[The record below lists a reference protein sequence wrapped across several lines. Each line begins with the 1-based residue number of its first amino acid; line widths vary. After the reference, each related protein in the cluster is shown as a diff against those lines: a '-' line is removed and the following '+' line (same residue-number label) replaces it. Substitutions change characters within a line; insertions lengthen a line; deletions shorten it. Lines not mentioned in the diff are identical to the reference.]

1 MNSIL
6 SDIDVIIKD
15 GDKISVEFK
24 AKQHANWKQYSIN
37 ILPEDEVRIFF
48 NDSQSGARELS
59 VCPELLRELF
69 QDAGLEYDGAS
80 TYVDSVKELIRHI
93 SDNPKYQIIRIIH
106 SVGQGTMC
114 SERFLDRE
122 GNTDFLA
129 VYDCG
134 SDNSQKLRQEIT
146 ASFSDTDDVD
156 LLFVSHLDNDHVNG
170 IKKLKETVRSIKT
183 IILPL
188 FSESQK
194 AIYLLLADDTLRQIV
209 LSPEVFFSGSNIV
222 KVRSVSESLENHDF
236 LNLPLDN
243 GKVLESCTPIRT
255 NLNLDWCYIPYN
267 YDESTRVRDFYK
279 RLADEGIA
287 ESSLSDSTFI
297 DDNRDRLKGIY
308 KKICSGSV
316 NDSSLVVYSGG
327 CNTGYSSRIVHGSV
341 EKSRSIGEACLYLG
355 DANLNQMQTN
365 AKSMVDD
372 LKDRLDNANVNR
384 HIGMLQLPHHG
395 SVKNFHNGLLSY
407 GLAPKS
413 YFASF
418 GQNNRYGH
426 PSSLIAGLIIAR
438 NETFYGVT
446 ESRDSA
452 MIQIVEKV

>member
-6 SDIDVIIKD
+6 SDLDVIIKD

-69 QDAGLEYDGAS
+69 QDAGLEFDGAS

-170 IKKLKETVRSIKT
+170 RKKLK
-183 IILPL
+183 
-188 FSESQK
+188 
-194 AIYLLLADDTLRQIV
+194 
-209 LSPEVFFSGSNIV
+209 
-222 KVRSVSESLENHDF
+222 
-236 LNLPLDN
+236 
-243 GKVLESCTPIRT
+243 
-255 NLNLDWCYIPYN
+255 
-267 YDESTRVRDFYK
+267 
-279 RLADEGIA
+279 
-287 ESSLSDSTFI
+287 
-297 DDNRDRLKGIY
+297 
-308 KKICSGSV
+308 
-316 NDSSLVVYSGG
+316 
-327 CNTGYSSRIVHGSV
+327 
-341 EKSRSIGEACLYLG
+341 
-355 DANLNQMQTN
+355 
-365 AKSMVDD
+365 
-372 LKDRLDNANVNR
+372 
-384 HIGMLQLPHHG
+384 
-395 SVKNFHNGLLSY
+395 
-407 GLAPKS
+407 
-413 YFASF
+413 
-418 GQNNRYGH
+418 
-426 PSSLIAGLIIAR
+426 
-438 NETFYGVT
+438 
-446 ESRDSA
+446 
-452 MIQIVEKV
+452 